1 MSDLVVVCCFL
12 NRADADLAAAHLAS
26 EDIRSVIRADD
37 GGGAYPG
44 MNFGSIDLLVLPEDQ
59 DLAREVLDMDETQKS

>member
-26 EDIRSVIRADD
+26 EEIRSVIRADD
-37 GGGAYPG
+37 GGGTYPG
-44 MNFGSIDLLVLPEDQ
+44 LNFGRIDLLVRPED
-59 DLAREVLDMDETQKS
+59 ETDAKEILEIDDD

>member
-44 MNFGSIDLLVLPEDQ
+44 LNFGRIDLLVRPEDEA
-59 DLAREVLDMDETQKS
+59 DAREVLEIEDD

>member
-1 MSDLVVVCCFL
+1 MNDLVVVCCFL

-37 GGGAYPG
+37 GGGTYPG
-44 MNFGSIDLLVLPEDQ
+44 LNFGRIDLLVRPED
-59 DLAREVLDMDETQKS
+59 ARDAKEVLEIEDKEA